1 MTKAEQLKMIDG
13 LEKKL
18 KDALEEL
25 AVLKESLL
33 DNPSSTASTDTNGIT
48 LEDVYAAIGKR
59 KKSYAYRLRTFC
71 KEKNIDTLEE
81 FLHIPPSEFINAKGI
96 GITTLHIIRKSIEG
110 LGIVWTDA
118 Q

>member
-1 MTKAEQLKMIDG
+1 MTKTEQLKLIDG

-18 KDALEEL
+18 RNALEEL
-25 AVLKESLL
+25 ALLKESLL
-33 DNPSSTASTDTNGIT
+33 EEPSPTASTDTNGIT
-48 LEDVYAAIGKR
+48 LEDVYAAIGNR

-81 FLHIPPSEFINAKGI
+81 FLHIPPSEFINYKGI

>member
-1 MTKAEQLKMIDG
+1 MTKAEQLRMINS
-13 LEKKL
+13 LEQKL
-18 KDALEEL
+18 KVALEEL

-33 DNPSSTASTDTNGIT
+33 DNPSPAVRGDTNGAT
-48 LEDVYAAIGKR
+48 LEDVYAAIGSR
-59 KKSYAYRLRTFC
+59 KKSYACRLRAFC
-71 KEKNIDTLEE
+71 KEKNIDTLEQ

-96 GITTLHIIRKSIEG
+96 GVTTLHIIRKSIEG

>member
-33 DNPSSTASTDTNGIT
+33 DNPSTTASTETNGVT
-48 LEDVYAAIGKR
+48 LEDVYAAIGNK
-59 KKSYAYRLRTFC
+59 KKSYAYRLRNFC
-71 KEKNIDTLEE
+71 KEKNIETLED
-81 FLHIPPSEFINAKGI
+81 FLRIPPSEFINAKGI
-96 GITTLHIIRKSIEG
+96 GVTTLHIIRKSIEG
-110 LGIVWTDA
+110 LGIVWTDV